1 MSDLYRCIKNYQSPY
16 PESIL
21 FREGEVVVVGEVY
34 NQEPSWQDWIR
45 CLADDGREAWVPI
58 QFLNITE
65 QSGTLLKEYDALEL
79 SLTVDDVIRVS
90 DIVNGFGMANK
101 QNGEQGWVPM
111 NHLEIYK
118 NNGSGF

>member
-1 MSDLYRCIKNYQSPY
+1 M
-16 PESIL
+16 
-21 FREGEVVVVGEVY
+21 VVGKIY
-34 NQEPSWQDWIR
+34 NQEPAWQDWIR

-90 DIVNGFGMANK
+90 DIVNGFGMAHK
-101 QNGEQGWVPM
+101 HNGEQGWVPM

-118 NNGSGF
+118 SNGSGF